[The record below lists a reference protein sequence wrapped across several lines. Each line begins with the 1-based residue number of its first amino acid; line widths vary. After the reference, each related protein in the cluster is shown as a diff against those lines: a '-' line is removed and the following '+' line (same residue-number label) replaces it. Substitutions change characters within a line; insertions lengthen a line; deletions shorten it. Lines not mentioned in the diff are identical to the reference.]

1 MSLYLPPPVRP
12 IAWVAG
18 SSWPDGD
25 EDKMWAVS
33 RAWEQASKDLAAQ
46 VSGIES
52 AKTAAMAAFPA
63 GDAADQIGK
72 LFDAFLQGDQSLA
85 TLAESFK
92 TISDS
97 TFDVGTELQSAKI
110 NIIVSL
116 CLLLVE
122 IAWAWL
128 FPPTAP
134 AVEAAAIGTTRSI
147 VKYIADALQNA
158 LERAWAKLGFATRGE
173 LNGASRYW
181 FKHILSADT
190 WKGMKGQTWK
200 YKAKTI
206 LPTAKGMG
214 VYTLKFG
221 EGALWGPVT
230 NAIVQG
236 AQIADGK
243 RHGFNW
249 KEFGASWA
257 ASALSTIPGRE
268 LGRYMGF
275 GIGNLDKKFGGAITN
290 MPFRSGMFLQGATI
304 GATAGVFGNIFGN
317 LGAGAVTGDIA
328 GAFAGPEGWV
338 GSAARG
344 GMVGGMRGLGTKTTT
359 NTQGDPRFNL
369 WMNAKAP
376 WAPPKTPP
384 PNNPLAPRP
393 VAGETGAA
401 STHSGGTT
409 NTATTNSGGNHQQGG
424 GFRDPSDPNYMTPSR
439 PAPVAPTRTAGVSG
453 GGNHSGTPGFGGHHQ
468 STSGGGGGGFRD
480 PSDPNYMT
488 PSRPAPPSPVNGGH
502 GGGFRDP
509 SDPNYMTPSR
519 PAPPPP
525 VNSGQ
530 GGGFRDPSDPNYMT
544 PSRPAP
550 QPPVNGGQ
558 GGGGFRSPSDPNYM
572 VPSRP
577 APPPPVGG
585 GDGSAP
591 HPAGSSANAAPG
603 SRPAPTVNA
612 APGGNSNNPP
622 NFSRPFTQPG
632 VTAGGPVSSSS
643 APGHAAPVV
652 NSSGHPSN
660 PPNFSRP
667 FTQPGVTAGGPVSSS
682 SAPVHAAP
690 VVNSSG
696 HPSNPPN
703 FSRPFTQPGVTAG
716 GPVSS
721 SSAPGHPAPVGNSSG
736 HPNNPPNFSRPFT
749 QQGPPTA
756 AVPNSS
762 TGGQTGGGFRDPSD
776 PNYMTPS
783 RPAPAPPVNGGQ
795 GGGGFRDPS
804 DPNYM
809 TPSRPA
815 PPPPVNG
822 GQGGGFR
829 DPSDPNSMT
838 PSRPASPPPSDPAEP
853 QDPGKPLGPGKDYRA
868 KSRPKKVSETG
879 PMPGHYAAPDAPGE
893 EAWLAAVEPPPAP
906 RAAASDDPGAGDPG
920 ASDPNVDKPFQM

>member
-18 SSWPDGD
+18 ASWPDGD

-46 VSGIES
+46 VPGIES

-72 LFDAFLQGDQSLA
+72 LFDVFLQGDQSLA

-92 TISDS
+92 TIGDS

-116 CLLLVE
+116 CILLVE

-147 VKYIADALQNA
+147 VKFIADALQNA

-221 EGALWGPVT
+221 EGALWAPVT

-257 ASALSTIPGRE
+257 ASALSTIPSRE

-317 LGAGAVTGDIA
+317 IGAGAVTGDIA

-359 NTQGDPRFNL
+359 DTEGDPRFNL

-384 PNNPLAPRP
+384 TNNPLTPRP
-393 VAGETGAA
+393 VPGQTESSSTTHPGTTTNAA
-401 STHSGGTT
+401 TT
-409 NTATTNSGGNHQQGG
+409 NTGGNHQQGG

-439 PAPVAPTRTAGVSG
+439 PAPAPPTQAAGTGG
-453 GGNHSGTPGFGGHHQ
+453 GGNHSGTPGFGGQHQ
-468 STSGGGGGGFRD
+468 SASGGHGGGGFRD

-488 PSRPAPPSPVNGGH
+488 PSRPAPAPPVNGGH
-502 GGGFRDP
+502 G
-509 SDPNYMTPSR
+509 
-519 PAPPPP
+519 
-525 VNSGQ
+525 
-530 GGGFRDPSDPNYMT
+530 
-544 PSRPAP
+544 
-550 QPPVNGGQ
+550 
-558 GGGGFRSPSDPNYM
+558 
-572 VPSRP
+572 
-577 APPPPVGG
+577 
-585 GDGSAP
+585 
-591 HPAGSSANAAPG
+591 
-603 SRPAPTVNA
+603 
-612 APGGNSNNPP
+612 
-622 NFSRPFTQPG
+622 
-632 VTAGGPVSSSS
+632 
-643 APGHAAPVV
+643 
-652 NSSGHPSN
+652 
-660 PPNFSRP
+660 
-667 FTQPGVTAGGPVSSS
+667 
-682 SAPVHAAP
+682 
-690 VVNSSG
+690 
-696 HPSNPPN
+696 
-703 FSRPFTQPGVTAG
+703 
-716 GPVSS
+716 
-721 SSAPGHPAPVGNSSG
+721 
-736 HPNNPPNFSRPFT
+736 
-749 QQGPPTA
+749 
-756 AVPNSS
+756 
-762 TGGQTGGGFRDPSD
+762 GGGFRDPSD

-815 PPPPVNG
+815 PAPPVNG
-822 GQGGGFR
+822 GQGGGGFRSPSDPNYMTPSRPAPAPPVGGGDGSAPHPAGSSANAAPGSRPGPSINAAPVGNSNNPPNFSRPFTQPGASAGGPVSLSAPIHAAPVANSTGNPSNPPNFSRPFTQPGPRTAPAPNPSTGGQGGGGFR
-829 DPSDPNSMT
+829 DPSDPNYLTPSRPAPAPPVNSGEGGGGFRDPSDPNYMT
-838 PSRPASPPPSDPAEP
+838 PSRPAPAPPVNGGQGGGGFRDPSDPNYMTPSRPAPAPPVNSGQGGGGFRDPSDPNYMTPSRPAPAPPPPSDPAEP

-868 KSRPKKVSETG
+868 KSRPKKVPEIG
-879 PMPGHYAAPDAPGE
+879 PMPAHFDAPDAPGE
-893 EAWLAAVEPPPAP
+893 QAWLDAAEPPPAP
-906 RAAASDDPGAGDPG
+906 RAAAADDPATDNPATDDPGANDPG
-920 ASDPNVDKPFQM
+920 GGDPNVDKPFQM

>member
-18 SSWPDGD
+18 ASWPDGD

-46 VSGIES
+46 VPGIES

-72 LFDAFLQGDQSLA
+72 LFDVFLQGDQSLA

-92 TISDS
+92 TIGDS

-116 CLLLVE
+116 CILLVE

-147 VKYIADALQNA
+147 VKFIADALQNA

-221 EGALWGPVT
+221 EGALWAPVT

-257 ASALSTIPGRE
+257 ASALSTIPSRE

-317 LGAGAVTGDIA
+317 IGAGAVTGDIA

-359 NTQGDPRFNL
+359 NTEGDPRFNL

-384 PNNPLAPRP
+384 TNNPLTPRP
-393 VAGETGAA
+393 VPGQTEST
-401 STHSGGTT
+401 STTHSGTTT
-409 NTATTNSGGNHQQGG
+409 NTGGNHQQGG

-439 PAPVAPTRTAGVSG
+439 PAPAPPTQAAGAGG
-453 GGNHSGTPGFGGHHQ
+453 GGNHSGSAGFGGQHQ
-468 STSGGGGGGFRD
+468 WTS
-480 PSDPNYMT
+480 
-488 PSRPAPPSPVNGGH
+488 GGH

-519 PAPPPP
+519 PAPAPP
-525 VNSGQ
+525 VNGGHGGGGFRDPSDPNYMVPSRPAPAPPVNGGHSGGGFRDPSDPNYMTPSRPAPAPPVTSGQ
-530 GGGFRDPSDPNYMT
+530 GGGGFRDPSDPNYMT

-558 GGGGFRSPSDPNYM
+558 GGGGFRSPSDPNYLT
-572 VPSRP
+572 PSRP
-577 APPPPVGG
+577 APAPPVGG

-591 HPAGSSANAAPG
+591 HPVGSSANAAPG
-603 SRPAPTVNA
+603 SRPAPSINA
-612 APGGNSNNPP
+612 APTGNSNNPP

-632 VTAGGPVSSSS
+632 ASVGGPVSSSS
-643 APGHAAPVV
+643 APIHAAPVG
-652 NSSGHPSN
+652 NSTEHPSG

-667 FTQPGVTAGGPVSSS
+667 FTQPGPP
-682 SAPVHAAP
+682 SAP
-690 VVNSSG
+690 
-696 HPSNPPN
+696 
-703 FSRPFTQPGVTAG
+703 
-716 GPVSS
+716 
-721 SSAPGHPAPVGNSSG
+721 
-736 HPNNPPNFSRPFT
+736 
-749 QQGPPTA
+749 
-756 AVPNSS
+756 VPNSS
-762 TGGQTGGGFRDPSD
+762 TGGQVGGGFRDPSD

-795 GGGGFRDPS
+795 GGFRDPSDPNYLTPSRPAPAPPVNGGQGGGGFRDPSDPNYMIPSRPAPPPPVDGGQGGGGFRDPS

-815 PPPPVNG
+815 PAP
-822 GQGGGFR
+822 
-829 DPSDPNSMT
+829 
-838 PSRPASPPPSDPAEP
+838 PPPSDPAEP
-853 QDPGKPLGPGKDYRA
+853 QDPGRPLGPGKDYRA
-868 KSRPKKVSETG
+868 KSRPKKVPEIG
-879 PMPGHYAAPDAPGE
+879 PMPAHYDAPDAPGE
-893 EAWLAAVEPPPAP
+893 QAWLEAAEPPPVP
-906 RAAASDDPGAGDPG
+906 RAAATDSPGGDDPGGG
-920 ASDPNVDKPFQM
+920 DPNVDKPFQM

>member
-18 SSWPDGD
+18 ASWPDGD

-46 VSGIES
+46 VPGIES

-116 CLLLVE
+116 CILLVE

-147 VKYIADALQNA
+147 VKFIADALQNA

-221 EGALWGPVT
+221 EGALWAPVT

-257 ASALSTIPGRE
+257 ASALSTIPSRE

-317 LGAGAVTGDIA
+317 IGAGAVTGDIA

-359 NTQGDPRFNL
+359 DTEGDPRFNL

-384 PNNPLAPRP
+384 TNNPLTPRP
-393 VAGETGAA
+393 VSGQTEAA
-401 STHSGGTT
+401 STTNTSTT
-409 NTATTNSGGNHQQGG
+409 NGGNHQ
-424 GFRDPSDPNYMTPSR
+424 
-439 PAPVAPTRTAGVSG
+439 
-453 GGNHSGTPGFGGHHQ
+453 
-468 STSGGGGGGFRD
+468 
-480 PSDPNYMT
+480 
-488 PSRPAPPSPVNGGH
+488 
-502 GGGFRDP
+502 
-509 SDPNYMTPSR
+509 
-519 PAPPPP
+519 
-525 VNSGQ
+525 Q

-558 GGGGFRSPSDPNYM
+558 GGGGFRDPSDPNYM

-577 APPPPVGG
+577 APAPPTHAAGAGG
-585 GDGSAP
+585 QSGTGGTHSG
-591 HPAGSSANAAPG
+591 PAG
-603 SRPAPTVNA
+603 
-612 APGGNSNNPP
+612 
-622 NFSRPFTQPG
+622 F
-632 VTAGGPVSSSS
+632 GGPHQSTS
-643 APGHAAPVV
+643 
-652 NSSGHPSN
+652 
-660 PPNFSRP
+660 
-667 FTQPGVTAGGPVSSS
+667 TA
-682 SAPVHAAP
+682 
-690 VVNSSG
+690 
-696 HPSNPPN
+696 
-703 FSRPFTQPGVTAG
+703 
-716 GPVSS
+716 
-721 SSAPGHPAPVGNSSG
+721 
-736 HPNNPPNFSRPFT
+736 
-749 QQGPPTA
+749 
-756 AVPNSS
+756 
-762 TGGQTGGGFRDPSD
+762 GGGFRDPSD

-783 RPAPAPPVNGGQ
+783 RPAPAPPVSGGQGGGGFRDPSDPNYMVPSRPAPQPPVNGGQ
-795 GGGGFRDPS
+795 GGGGFRSPSDPNYMVPSRPAPAPPVSGGDGSVPHPIGNSAGAAPGSRPAPAINAAPVGNSSNPPNFSRPFTQPGASGGGPVSSSSAPVHAAPVGNSTGNPSGPPNFSRPFTQQGPPTAPVSNPSTGGQGGGFRDPS

-815 PPPPVNG
+815 PQPPVNG
-822 GQGGGFR
+822 GQGGSFR
-829 DPSDPNSMT
+829 DPSDPNYMT
-838 PSRPASPPPSDPAEP
+838 PSRPAPAPPPPADPDEP
-853 QDPGKPLGPGKDYRA
+853 KDPGRPLGPGKDYRA
-868 KSRPKKVSETG
+868 KSRPKKVPDIG
-879 PMPGHYAAPDAPGE
+879 PMPAHYDAPDAPGE
-893 EAWLAAVEPPPAP
+893 QAWLDAADPPPAP
-906 RAAASDDPGAGDPG
+906 RAAASDDPGASDPG
-920 ASDPNVDKPFQM
+920 GGDPNVDKPFQM

>member
-12 IAWVAG
+12 IARVAG
-18 SSWPDGD
+18 ASWPDGD

-46 VSGIES
+46 VPGIES

-72 LFDAFLQGDQSLA
+72 LFDVFLQGDQSLA

-92 TISDS
+92 TIGDS

-116 CLLLVE
+116 CILLVE

-147 VKYIADALQNA
+147 VKFIADALQNA

-221 EGALWGPVT
+221 EGALWAPVT

-257 ASALSTIPGRE
+257 ASALSTIPSRE

-317 LGAGAVTGDIA
+317 IGAGAVTGDIA

-359 NTQGDPRFNL
+359 DTEGDPRFNL

-384 PNNPLAPRP
+384 TNNPLTPRP
-393 VAGETGAA
+393 VPGQTESSSTTHPGTTTNAA
-401 STHSGGTT
+401 TT
-409 NTATTNSGGNHQQGG
+409 NTGGNHQQGGSFRDPSDPNYMTPSRPAPAPPVNSGG

-439 PAPVAPTRTAGVSG
+439 PAPAPPTQAAGTG
-453 GGNHSGTPGFGGHHQ
+453 GGANHSGTPGFGGQHQ
-468 STSGGGGGGFRD
+468 SASGGHGGGGFRD

-488 PSRPAPPSPVNGGH
+488 PSRPAPAPPVNGGH
-502 GGGFRDP
+502 GGGGFRDP

-519 PAPPPP
+519 PAPAPP
-525 VNSGQ
+525 VNGGHG

-550 QPPVNGGQ
+550 APPVNGGQGGGGFRDPSDSNYMTPSRPAPAPPVNGGQ

-572 VPSRP
+572 TPSRP
-577 APPPPVGG
+577 APAPPVGG

-603 SRPAPTVNA
+603 SRPGPSINA
-612 APGGNSNNPP
+612 APVGNSNNPP

-632 VTAGGPVSSSS
+632 ASAGGPVSSSS
-643 APGHAAPVV
+643 APIHAAPVA
-652 NSSGHPSN
+652 NSTGNPSN

-667 FTQPGVTAGGPVSSS
+667 FTQPG
-682 SAPVHAAP
+682 
-690 VVNSSG
+690 
-696 HPSNPPN
+696 
-703 FSRPFTQPGVTAG
+703 
-716 GPVSS
+716 
-721 SSAPGHPAPVGNSSG
+721 
-736 HPNNPPNFSRPFT
+736 
-749 QQGPPTA
+749 PPTA
-756 AVPNSS
+756 PAPNPS
-762 TGGQTGGGFRDPSD
+762 TGGQGGGGFRDPSDPNYLTPSRPAPAPPVNGGQGGGGFRDPSD

-815 PPPPVNG
+815 PAP
-822 GQGGGFR
+822 
-829 DPSDPNSMT
+829 
-838 PSRPASPPPSDPAEP
+838 PPPSDPAEP

-868 KSRPKKVSETG
+868 KSRPKKVPEIG
-879 PMPGHYAAPDAPGE
+879 PMPAHFDAPDAPGE
-893 EAWLAAVEPPPAP
+893 QAWLDAAEPPPAP
-906 RAAASDDPGAGDPG
+906 RAAAADNPPTGNPATDDPGANDPG
-920 ASDPNVDKPFQM
+920 GGDPNVDKPFQM

>member
-18 SSWPDGD
+18 ASWPDGD

-52 AKTAAMAAFPA
+52 AKNAAMAAFPA

-72 LFDAFLQGDQSLA
+72 LFDVFLQGDQSLA

-92 TISDS
+92 TIGDS

-116 CLLLVE
+116 CILLVE

-147 VKYIADALQNA
+147 VKFIADALQNA

-221 EGALWGPVT
+221 EGALWAPVT

-257 ASALSTIPGRE
+257 ASALSTIPSRE

-275 GIGNLDKKFGGAITN
+275 GISNLDKKFGGAITN
-290 MPFRSGMFLQGATI
+290 MPFRSGMLLQGATI

-317 LGAGAVTGDIA
+317 IGAGAVTGDFA

-344 GMVGGMRGLGTKTTT
+344 GMVGGIRGLGTKTTT
-359 NTQGDPRFNL
+359 NTEGDPRFNL

-384 PNNPLAPRP
+384 TNNPLTPRP
-393 VAGETGAA
+393 VPGQTESSSTSTG
-401 STHSGGTT
+401 
-409 NTATTNSGGNHQQGG
+409 ATTNSATTRSGGNSQARA
-424 GFRDPSDPNYMTPSR
+424 GFRDPSDLNYMTPSR
-439 PAPVAPTRTAGVSG
+439 PAPAPPTQSAGAGG
-453 GGNHSGTPGFGGHHQ
+453 GGNHSGTLGFGGQHH
-468 STSGGGGGGFRD
+468 SASGGHG
-480 PSDPNYMT
+480 
-488 PSRPAPPSPVNGGH
+488 

-525 VNSGQ
+525 VNGGQ
-530 GGGFRDPSDPNYMT
+530 GGGFRDPSDPNYMTPSRPAPAPPANGGQGGGGFRDPSDPNYMT

-572 VPSRP
+572 TPTRP
-577 APPPPVGG
+577 APAPPVGG
-585 GDGSAP
+585 GDGSTP
-591 HPAGSSANAAPG
+591 HPAGNSANAAPG
-603 SRPAPTVNA
+603 SRPAPSNNA
-612 APGGNSNNPP
+612 APVGNSNNPP

-632 VTAGGPVSSSS
+632 ASVGGPVSSSS
-643 APGHAAPVV
+643 APAHAAPVG
-652 NSSGHPSN
+652 NSSN

-667 FTQPGVTAGGPVSSS
+667 FTQPG
-682 SAPVHAAP
+682 
-690 VVNSSG
+690 
-696 HPSNPPN
+696 
-703 FSRPFTQPGVTAG
+703 
-716 GPVSS
+716 
-721 SSAPGHPAPVGNSSG
+721 
-736 HPNNPPNFSRPFT
+736 
-749 QQGPPTA
+749 PPTA
-756 AVPNSS
+756 PVQNSS
-762 TGGQTGGGFRDPSD
+762 TGGQGGGGFRDPSDPNYMTPSRPAPAPPVNGGQGGGGFRDPSD

-829 DPSDPNSMT
+829 DPSDPNYMT
-838 PSRPASPPPSDPAEP
+838 PSRPAPAPPGGGGGGGFRDPSDPNYMTPSRPAPAPPPPSDPAEP
-853 QDPGKPLGPGKDYRA
+853 QDPGRPLGPGKDYRA
-868 KSRPKKVSETG
+868 KSRPKKVPEIG
-879 PMPGHYAAPDAPGE
+879 PMPAHYDAPDAPGE
-893 EAWLAAVEPPPAP
+893 QAWLDAAEPPPAP
-906 RAAASDDPGAGDPG
+906 RAAATDNPGVDPGGDNPGGDDPGAGDPG
-920 ASDPNVDKPFQM
+920 GGDPNVDKPFQM

>member
-63 GDAADQIGK
+63 GDAADQIGR

-116 CLLLVE
+116 CILLVE

-221 EGALWGPVT
+221 EGALWAPVT

-257 ASALSTIPGRE
+257 ASALSTIPSRE

-359 NTQGDPRFNL
+359 DTEGDPRFNL

-384 PNNPLAPRP
+384 TNNPLTPRP
-393 VAGETGAA
+393 VPGQTGAS
-401 STHSGGTT
+401 STTHPGGTT
-409 NTATTNSGGNHQQGG
+409 NTATTNTGGNHQ
-424 GFRDPSDPNYMTPSR
+424 
-439 PAPVAPTRTAGVSG
+439 
-453 GGNHSGTPGFGGHHQ
+453 
-468 STSGGGGGGFRD
+468 
-480 PSDPNYMT
+480 
-488 PSRPAPPSPVNGGH
+488 
-502 GGGFRDP
+502 
-509 SDPNYMTPSR
+509 
-519 PAPPPP
+519 
-525 VNSGQ
+525 Q

-550 QPPVNGGQ
+550 QPPVNGGRGGGGFRSPSDPNYMVPSRPAPAPPTHPAATGGQSGASGTPSGPAGSGGQHQPTSTVGGGFRAPSDPNYMTPSRPAPQPPVNGGHGGGGFRDPSNPNYMTPSRPAPQPPVNGAQ

-577 APPPPVGG
+577 APAPPVGG

-603 SRPAPTVNA
+603 SRPAPTINA

-622 NFSRPFTQPG
+622 NFSRPFTHPG
-632 VTAGGPVSSSS
+632 ATAGGPVSSSS
-643 APGHAAPVV
+643 APSHAAPVG
-652 NSSGHPSN
+652 NSTGHPSS

-667 FTQPGVTAGGPVSSS
+667 FTQPGASVVGPVSSS
-682 SAPVHAAP
+682 
-690 VVNSSG
+690 
-696 HPSNPPN
+696 
-703 FSRPFTQPGVTAG
+703 F
-716 GPVSS
+716 
-721 SSAPGHPAPVGNSSG
+721 APGHAAPVGNSTG
-736 HPNNPPNFSRPFT
+736 NANNPPNFSRPFT
-749 QQGPPTA
+749 QQGPPTV

-762 TGGQTGGGFRDPSD
+762 AGGQTGGGFRDPSDPNYMAPSRPAPAPPVNGGQGGGFRDPSD

-783 RPAPAPPVNGGQ
+783 RPAPPPPGSGGQ

-815 PPPPVNG
+815 PAP
-822 GQGGGFR
+822 
-829 DPSDPNSMT
+829 
-838 PSRPASPPPSDPAEP
+838 PPPSDPAEP
-853 QDPGKPLGPGKDYRA
+853 QEPGRPLGPGKDYRA
-868 KSRPKKVSETG
+868 KSRPKKVPEIGS
-879 PMPGHYAAPDAPGE
+879 MPGHYDAPDAPGE
-893 EAWLAAVEPPPAP
+893 EAWLAAAEPPPAP
-906 RAAASDDPGAGDPG
+906 RAAALDDPGADDPGAGDPG
-920 ASDPNVDKPFQM
+920 AHDPNVDKPFQM

>member
-18 SSWPDGD
+18 ASWPDGD

-46 VSGIES
+46 VPGIES

-116 CLLLVE
+116 CILLVE

-147 VKYIADALQNA
+147 VKFIADALQNA

-190 WKGMKGQTWK
+190 WKGMKGQTWR

-221 EGALWGPVT
+221 EGALWAPVT

-257 ASALSTIPGRE
+257 ASALSTIPSRE

-317 LGAGAVTGDIA
+317 IGAGAVTGDIA

-359 NTQGDPRFNL
+359 NTEGDPRFNL

-384 PNNPLAPRP
+384 TNNPLTPRP
-393 VAGETGAA
+393 VPGQTEAA
-401 STHSGGTT
+401 STT
-409 NTATTNSGGNHQQGG
+409 NTATTNGGNHQQGG

-439 PAPVAPTRTAGVSG
+439 PAPQPPVNGGQG
-453 GGNHSGTPGFGGHHQ
+453 GGGFRSPSDPNYMVPSRPAPAPPTHAAGAGGQSGTGGTHSGPAGFGGQHQ
-468 STSGGGGGGFRD
+468 STSTAGGGFRD

-488 PSRPAPPSPVNGGH
+488 PSRPAPQPPVNG
-502 GGGFRDP
+502 
-509 SDPNYMTPSR
+509 
-519 PAPPPP
+519 
-525 VNSGQ
+525 GQ

-577 APPPPVGG
+577 APAPPVGG
-585 GDGSAP
+585 GDGSVP
-591 HPAGSSANAAPG
+591 HPIGNSAGAAPG
-603 SRPAPTVNA
+603 SRPAPAINA
-612 APGGNSNNPP
+612 APVGNS
-622 NFSRPFTQPG
+622 
-632 VTAGGPVSSSS
+632 
-643 APGHAAPVV
+643 
-652 NSSGHPSN
+652 SN

-667 FTQPGVTAGGPVSSS
+667 FTQPGASGGGPVSSS

-690 VVNSSG
+690 V
-696 HPSNPPN
+696 
-703 FSRPFTQPGVTAG
+703 
-716 GPVSS
+716 
-721 SSAPGHPAPVGNSSG
+721 GNSTGNPSG
-736 HPNNPPNFSRPFT
+736 PPNFSRPFT

-756 AVPNSS
+756 PVSNPS
-762 TGGQTGGGFRDPSD
+762 TGGQGGGFRDPSD

-783 RPAPAPPVNGGQ
+783 RPAPQPPVNGGQ

-815 PPPPVNG
+815 PQPPVNGGQGGGFRDPADPNYMVPSRPAPAPPVNG

-829 DPSDPNSMT
+829 DPSDPNYMT
-838 PSRPASPPPSDPAEP
+838 PSRPAPQPPVNGGQGGGFRDPSDPNYMTPSRPAPAPPPPADPEEP
-853 QDPGKPLGPGKDYRA
+853 KDPGRPLGPGKDYRA
-868 KSRPKKVSETG
+868 KSRPKKVPDIG
-879 PMPGHYAAPDAPGE
+879 PMPAHYDAPDAPGE
-893 EAWLAAVEPPPAP
+893 EAWLDAADPPPAP
-906 RAAASDDPGAGDPG
+906 RAAASDDPGASDPG
-920 ASDPNVDKPFQM
+920 GGDPNVDKPFQM

>member
-18 SSWPDGD
+18 ASWPDGD

-46 VSGIES
+46 VPGIES

-72 LFDAFLQGDQSLA
+72 LFDVFLQGDQSLA

-92 TISDS
+92 TIGDS

-116 CLLLVE
+116 CILLVE

-147 VKYIADALQNA
+147 VKFIADALQNA

-181 FKHILSADT
+181 FKHILSSDT

-221 EGALWGPVT
+221 EGALWAPVT

-257 ASALSTIPGRE
+257 ASALSTIPSRE

-317 LGAGAVTGDIA
+317 IGAGAVTGDIA

-359 NTQGDPRFNL
+359 DTEGDPRFNL

-384 PNNPLAPRP
+384 TNNPLTPRP
-393 VAGETGAA
+393 VPGQTE
-401 STHSGGTT
+401 STSTTHPGTTTNIATT
-409 NTATTNSGGNHQQGG
+409 NTGGNHQQGG
-424 GFRDPSDPNYMTPSR
+424 GFRDSSDPNYMTPSR
-439 PAPVAPTRTAGVSG
+439 PAPAPPV
-453 GGNHSGTPGFGGHHQ
+453 NGGH
-468 STSGGGGGGFRD
+468 GGGGFRD

-488 PSRPAPPSPVNGGH
+488 PSRPAPAPPTQAAGAGGGGNHSGTAGFGGQHQSTSGGH
-502 GGGFRDP
+502 GGGGFRDP
-509 SDPNYMTPSR
+509 SDPNFMTPSR
-519 PAPPPP
+519 PAPAPP
-525 VNSGQ
+525 VNGGQ
-530 GGGFRDPSDPNYMT
+530 GGGGFRDPSDPNYMT

-572 VPSRP
+572 TPSRP
-577 APPPPVGG
+577 APAPPVSG

-591 HPAGSSANAAPG
+591 HPGGSSANAAPG
-603 SRPAPTVNA
+603 SRPAPSINA
-612 APGGNSNNPP
+612 APAGNSNNPP

-632 VTAGGPVSSSS
+632 ASVGAPVSSSS
-643 APGHAAPVV
+643 APIHAAPVE
-652 NSSGHPSN
+652 NSAGHPSG

-667 FTQPGVTAGGPVSSS
+667 FTQPG
-682 SAPVHAAP
+682 
-690 VVNSSG
+690 
-696 HPSNPPN
+696 
-703 FSRPFTQPGVTAG
+703 
-716 GPVSS
+716 
-721 SSAPGHPAPVGNSSG
+721 
-736 HPNNPPNFSRPFT
+736 
-749 QQGPPTA
+749 PPTGP
-756 AVPNSS
+756 VPNSS
-762 TGGQTGGGFRDPSD
+762 TGGQVGGFRDPSDPNYMTPSRPAPAPPVNGGQGGGGFRDPSD

-815 PPPPVNG
+815 PPPPVDG
-822 GQGGGFR
+822 GQRGGAFR
-829 DPSDPNSMT
+829 DPSDPNYMT
-838 PSRPASPPPSDPAEP
+838 PSRPAPAPPPPSDPAEP
-853 QDPGKPLGPGKDYRA
+853 QDPGRPLGPGKDYRA
-868 KSRPKKVSETG
+868 KSRPKKVPDIG
-879 PMPGHYAAPDAPGE
+879 PMPAHYDAPDAPGE
-893 EAWLAAVEPPPAP
+893 QAWLEAAEPPPAP
-906 RAAASDDPGAGDPG
+906 RAAATDDPGGGDPG
-920 ASDPNVDKPFQM
+920 GGDPNVDKPFQM

>member
-63 GDAADQIGK
+63 GDAADQIGT

-116 CLLLVE
+116 CILLVE

-221 EGALWGPVT
+221 EGALWAPVT

-257 ASALSTIPGRE
+257 ASALSTIPSRE

-304 GATAGVFGNIFGN
+304 GATAGVFGNVFGN
-317 LGAGAVTGDIA
+317 IGAGAVTGDIA

-359 NTQGDPRFNL
+359 NTEGDPRFNL

-384 PNNPLAPRP
+384 TNNPLTPRP
-393 VAGETGAA
+393 VPGQSEAA
-401 STHSGGTT
+401 STTHPGGTT
-409 NTATTNSGGNHQQGG
+409 NTATANTTTANAGGSHQ
-424 GFRDPSDPNYMTPSR
+424 
-439 PAPVAPTRTAGVSG
+439 
-453 GGNHSGTPGFGGHHQ
+453 
-468 STSGGGGGGFRD
+468 
-480 PSDPNYMT
+480 
-488 PSRPAPPSPVNGGH
+488 
-502 GGGFRDP
+502 
-509 SDPNYMTPSR
+509 
-519 PAPPPP
+519 
-525 VNSGQ
+525 Q

-577 APPPPVGG
+577 APQPPVNGG
-585 GDGSAP
+585 HG
-591 HPAGSSANAAPG
+591 
-603 SRPAPTVNA
+603 
-612 APGGNSNNPP
+612 
-622 NFSRPFTQPG
+622 
-632 VTAGGPVSSSS
+632 
-643 APGHAAPVV
+643 
-652 NSSGHPSN
+652 
-660 PPNFSRP
+660 
-667 FTQPGVTAGGPVSSS
+667 
-682 SAPVHAAP
+682 
-690 VVNSSG
+690 
-696 HPSNPPN
+696 
-703 FSRPFTQPGVTAG
+703 
-716 GPVSS
+716 
-721 SSAPGHPAPVGNSSG
+721 
-736 HPNNPPNFSRPFT
+736 
-749 QQGPPTA
+749 
-756 AVPNSS
+756 
-762 TGGQTGGGFRDPSD
+762 GGGFRSPSD
-776 PNYMTPS
+776 PNYMAPS
-783 RPAPAPPVNGGQ
+783 RPAPAPPTHAAGTGGQ
-795 GGGGFRDPS
+795 SGADGTRSGPAGFGGPHQSTAAGGGFRDPS

-822 GQGGGFR
+822 GQGGGGFRSPSDPNYMVPSRPAPAPPVSGGDGSVPHPIGNSAGAAPGSRPAPSINAAPVGNSTGNPSNPPNFSRPFTQPGASVGGPVGSSSAPIHAAPVGNSTGNPSNPPNFSRPFTQPGPPTASVPNPSTGGQGGGFRDPADPNYMTPSRPAPPPPVNGGQGGGFR
-829 DPSDPNSMT
+829 DPSDPNYMT
-838 PSRPASPPPSDPAEP
+838 PSRPAPAPPPPTGPDES
-853 QDPGKPLGPGKDYRA
+853 QDPGRPLGPGKDYRA
-868 KSRPKKVSETG
+868 KSRPKKVPDIG
-879 PMPGHYAAPDAPGE
+879 PMPAHYDAPDAPGE
-893 EAWLAAVEPPPAP
+893 EAWLEAADSPPAP
-906 RAAASDDPGAGDPG
+906 RAAALDGSGGSDPGGD
-920 ASDPNVDKPFQM
+920 DPNVDKPFQM

>member
-18 SSWPDGD
+18 ASWPDGD

-46 VSGIES
+46 VPGIES

-116 CLLLVE
+116 CILLVE

-147 VKYIADALQNA
+147 VKFIADALQNA

-221 EGALWGPVT
+221 EGALWAPVT

-257 ASALSTIPGRE
+257 ASALSTIPSRE

-317 LGAGAVTGDIA
+317 IGAGAVTGDIA

-359 NTQGDPRFNL
+359 NTEGDPRFNL

-384 PNNPLAPRP
+384 TNNPLTPRP
-393 VAGETGAA
+393 VPGQNEAA
-401 STHSGGTT
+401 STTNTSTT
-409 NTATTNSGGNHQQGG
+409 NGGNHQ
-424 GFRDPSDPNYMTPSR
+424 
-439 PAPVAPTRTAGVSG
+439 
-453 GGNHSGTPGFGGHHQ
+453 
-468 STSGGGGGGFRD
+468 
-480 PSDPNYMT
+480 
-488 PSRPAPPSPVNGGH
+488 
-502 GGGFRDP
+502 
-509 SDPNYMTPSR
+509 
-519 PAPPPP
+519 
-525 VNSGQ
+525 Q

-558 GGGGFRSPSDPNYM
+558 GGGGFRDPSDPNYMVPSRPAPAPPTHAAGAGGQSGTGGTHSGPAGFGGPHQSTSIAGGGFRDPSDPNYMTPSRPAPQPPVSGGQGGGGFRSPSDPNYM

-577 APPPPVGG
+577 APAPPVSG
-585 GDGSAP
+585 GDGSVP
-591 HPAGSSANAAPG
+591 HPIGNSAGAAPG
-603 SRPAPTVNA
+603 SRPAPAINA
-612 APGGNSNNPP
+612 APVGNS
-622 NFSRPFTQPG
+622 
-632 VTAGGPVSSSS
+632 
-643 APGHAAPVV
+643 
-652 NSSGHPSN
+652 SN

-667 FTQPGVTAGGPVSSS
+667 FTQPGASGGGPVSSS

-690 VVNSSG
+690 V
-696 HPSNPPN
+696 
-703 FSRPFTQPGVTAG
+703 
-716 GPVSS
+716 
-721 SSAPGHPAPVGNSSG
+721 GNSTGNPSG
-736 HPNNPPNFSRPFT
+736 PPNFSRPFT

-756 AVPNSS
+756 PVSNPS
-762 TGGQTGGGFRDPSD
+762 TGGQGGGFRDPSDPNYMTPSRPAPQPPVSGGQGGGGFRDPSD

-795 GGGGFRDPS
+795 GGSFRDPS

-815 PPPPVNG
+815 PQPPVNG
-822 GQGGGFR
+822 GQGGSFR
-829 DPSDPNSMT
+829 DPSDPNYMT
-838 PSRPASPPPSDPAEP
+838 PSRPAPAPPPPADPDEP
-853 QDPGKPLGPGKDYRA
+853 KDPGRPLGPGKDYRA
-868 KSRPKKVSETG
+868 KSRPKKVPDIG
-879 PMPGHYAAPDAPGE
+879 PMPAHYDAPDAPGE
-893 EAWLAAVEPPPAP
+893 QAWLDAADPPPAP
-906 RAAASDDPGAGDPG
+906 RAAASDDPGASDPG
-920 ASDPNVDKPFQM
+920 GGDPNVDKPFQM

>member
-18 SSWPDGD
+18 ASWPDGD

-46 VSGIES
+46 VPGIES
-52 AKTAAMAAFPA
+52 AKNAAMAAFPA

-72 LFDAFLQGDQSLA
+72 LFDVFLQGDQSLA

-92 TISDS
+92 TIGDS

-116 CLLLVE
+116 CILLVE

-147 VKYIADALQNA
+147 VKFIADALQNA

-214 VYTLKFG
+214 VYTVKFG
-221 EGALWGPVT
+221 EGALWAPVT

-257 ASALSTIPGRE
+257 ASALSTIPSRE

-275 GIGNLDKKFGGAITN
+275 GISNLDKKFGGAITN
-290 MPFRSGMFLQGATI
+290 MPFRSGFFLQGATI

-344 GMVGGMRGLGTKTTT
+344 GMVGGMRGLGTKTHGPDST
-359 NTQGDPRFNL
+359 DPRFNL
-369 WMNAKAP
+369 WMNQKAP

-384 PNNPLAPRP
+384 ENNPLTPRP
-393 VAGETGAA
+393 VPGQTQPSSTTTTG
-401 STHSGGTT
+401 TNHGGTT
-409 NTATTNSGGNHQQGG
+409 NPAGVTTNHGGTTNSAGVTTNHGGTTNPAGGTTSHGGTTNSATTNGSGNNHPAPMPQPSTRPAGLGGPNPGTHQAPPAPIHTTNSGAVPNISHPTAVGGTNAGPARVPQPSVSSGPDTTTTSGSNALNGSGPQRSTPLFPSMSPNPNSRIPGPLHATLLGGDGSAPHPSTIGIAHGDPSSQGVPAPASVTRPTPNVPNFSRPFTQPGASVGGPVSSSSAPVHAAPVGSSSGNSSNPANFSRPFTQPGPSVSSSSAPVHAAPVGSSSGNSSNPPNFSRPFTQPGPPTTAAPTSSTGGQGGG
-424 GFRDPSDPNYMTPSR
+424 GFRDVSDPNYMTPSR
-439 PAPVAPTRTAGVSG
+439 PAPQP
-453 GGNHSGTPGFGGHHQ
+453 
-468 STSGGGGGGFRD
+468 
-480 PSDPNYMT
+480 
-488 PSRPAPPSPVNGGH
+488 PVNGG
-502 GGGFRDP
+502 
-509 SDPNYMTPSR
+509 
-519 PAPPPP
+519 
-525 VNSGQ
+525 Q
-530 GGGFRDPSDPNYMT
+530 GGGVSRDPSDPNYMT

-558 GGGGFRSPSDPNYM
+558 GGG
-572 VPSRP
+572 
-577 APPPPVGG
+577 
-585 GDGSAP
+585 
-591 HPAGSSANAAPG
+591 
-603 SRPAPTVNA
+603 
-612 APGGNSNNPP
+612 
-622 NFSRPFTQPG
+622 
-632 VTAGGPVSSSS
+632 VS
-643 APGHAAPVV
+643 
-652 NSSGHPSN
+652 
-660 PPNFSRP
+660 
-667 FTQPGVTAGGPVSSS
+667 
-682 SAPVHAAP
+682 
-690 VVNSSG
+690 
-696 HPSNPPN
+696 
-703 FSRPFTQPGVTAG
+703 
-716 GPVSS
+716 
-721 SSAPGHPAPVGNSSG
+721 
-736 HPNNPPNFSRPFT
+736 
-749 QQGPPTA
+749 
-756 AVPNSS
+756 
-762 TGGQTGGGFRDPSD
+762 RDPSD

-783 RPAPAPPVNGGQ
+783 RPAPAPP
-795 GGGGFRDPS
+795 
-804 DPNYM
+804 
-809 TPSRPA
+809 
-815 PPPPVNG
+815 PPPDSTD
-822 GQGGGFR
+822 Q
-829 DPSDPNSMT
+829 
-838 PSRPASPPPSDPAEP
+838 
-853 QDPGKPLGPGKDYRA
+853 QDPGRPLGPGKDYRA
-868 KSRPKKVSETG
+868 KSRPKKVPDIG
-879 PMPGHYAAPDAPGE
+879 PMPGHYDAPDAPGE
-893 EAWLAAVEPPPAP
+893 EAWLQAADTPPAP
-906 RAAASDDPGAGDPG
+906 RAAANDPGGHDPGTGYPGAG
-920 ASDPNVDKPFQM
+920 DPNVDKPFQM